1 MGITERKE
9 REKAEM
15 KRLIMDAARKLFIE
29 QGFEKTSIR
38 NIADEIEYS
47 PGTIYLY
54 YKDKSELLFDLHQE
68 SFQKLIEQF
77 QRVLNIKDPFERL
90 TTMGRYYMQ
99 YGFEN
104 PELYELMFLMSS
116 PIETIECREEI
127 WEDGHVAFDMLRQIV
142 RECIDAG
149 YFKIDDVEGTSM
161 MIWANVHGLVTIH
174 LRKRTTMFREGEL
187 IPRLEHAYERFVE
200 LIQGRI

>member
-1 MGITERKE
+1 MGIIERKE

-77 QRVLNIKDPFERL
+77 QRVLNIRDPFERL

-104 PELYELMFLMSS
+104 PE
-116 PIETIECREEI
+116 
-127 WEDGHVAFDMLRQIV
+127 
-142 RECIDAG
+142 
-149 YFKIDDVEGTSM
+149 
-161 MIWANVHGLVTIH
+161 
-174 LRKRTTMFREGEL
+174 
-187 IPRLEHAYERFVE
+187 
-200 LIQGRI
+200 

>member
-54 YKDKSELLFDLHQE
+54 YKDESELLFDLHQE

-77 QRVLNIKDPFERL
+77 QRVLNIRDPFERL
-90 TTMGRYYMQ
+90 ITMGRYYMQ

-127 WEDGHVAFDMLRQIV
+127 WEDGHVAFEMLRQIV
-142 RECIDAG
+142 RECIAAG

-161 MIWANVHGLVTIH
+161 MIWANVH
-174 LRKRTTMFREGEL
+174 R
-187 IPRLEHAYERFVE
+187 
-200 LIQGRI
+200 

>member
-9 REKAEM
+9 REKVEM
-15 KRLIMDAARKLFIE
+15 KQLIKNAARRLFIE

-54 YKDKSELLFDLHQE
+54 YKDKNELLFDLHQE

-77 QRVLNIKDPFERL
+77 QKVLNIKDPFERL
-90 TTMGRYYMQ
+90 TAMGRYYMQ
-99 YGFEN
+99 YAFEN

-127 WEDGHVAFDMLRQIV
+127 WEDGRGAFDMLRHIV

-149 YFKIDDVEGTSM
+149 YFKIDDVEGTSL
-161 MIWANVHGLVTIH
+161 MIWSAVHGLVTIH
-174 LRKRTTMFREGEL
+174 LKKRTTMFPEEER
-187 IPRLEHAYERFVE
+187 IPRLEHAYERFAE
-200 LIQGRI
+200 LLQGRI

>member
-1 MGITERKE
+1 MGVTERKE

-15 KRLIMDAARKLFIE
+15 KRLVMDAARKLFIE

-38 NIADEIEYS
+38 NIADAIEYS

-54 YKDKSELLFDLHQE
+54 FKDKSELLFELHQE

-77 QRVLNIKDPFERL
+77 RKVLVIADPFERL
-90 TTMGRYYMQ
+90 VNMGKYYMQ
-99 YGFEN
+99 YGFDN

-127 WEDGHVAFDMLRQIV
+127 WEDGHIAFDILRNLV
-142 RECIDAG
+142 RECIDKG
-149 YFKIDDVEGTSM
+149 YFKKDDVEGTSM
-161 MIWANVHGLVTIH
+161 MIWAFVHGLVTIH
-174 LRKRTTMFREGEL
+174 LRKRTTMFREGER
-187 IPRLEHAYERFVE
+187 IPRLEHAYNRFVE
-200 LIQGRI
+200 MIQGHI